1 MVDGPSQ
8 KILCSKYKDELN
20 HELKTFISYLNIGL
34 ETDNLKEVNFLNKF
48 SSLPDNVRDNCPLLF
63 DVLNT
68 LFLHKEYGRPVSEKR
83 IKSAVHSLSL
93 LVSLW
98 SQKIKNDFKLAFT
111 CFCISFGAGMRFI
124 TMLNKLGLTVS
135 WDKAMSFLDI
145 RKVKQVD
152 EIKRL
157 TPLETPV
164 ILMFDNVNMYRGKYK
179 HLNLWNFTCQAIL
192 VPDMTGLEE
201 NIQHES
207 TCLQPQKPV
216 VEIYPSEIF
225 VEADQEKKRCF
236 SKLLTCFF

>member
-1 MVDGPSQ
+1 MVDDPSQ

-20 HELKTFISYLNIGL
+20 NELKTFISYLNIGL
-34 ETDNLKEVNFLNKF
+34 ETDNFEEVNFLNKF

-68 LFLHKEYGRPVSEKR
+68 LFLHKED
-83 IKSAVHSLSL
+83 VHSILVVLCTLSL

-157 TPLETPV
+157 TPFKTPV

-216 VEIYPSEIF
+216 QEIYPSEIF